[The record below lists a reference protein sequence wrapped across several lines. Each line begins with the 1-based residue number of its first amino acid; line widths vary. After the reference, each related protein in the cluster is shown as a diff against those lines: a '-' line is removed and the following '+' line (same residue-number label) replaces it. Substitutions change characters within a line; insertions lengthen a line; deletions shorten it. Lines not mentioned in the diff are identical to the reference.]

1 MIMVTKTMKTMDE
14 FMQQQQ
20 EEEEEE
26 EKARGR
32 PALQLT
38 TMESSFSTEFVR
50 RFSTSSPCE
59 EQTQTRLRRRPLQRE
74 RQPLSSSSSSSTTTT
89 KAAVTND
96 ILIQINN
103 SAVVALS
110 PATAANLTLN
120 GRRPVWHAASA
131 SDPSDLEAV
140 CALNVAAA
148 AAAAAFY

>member
-59 EQTQTRLRRRPLQRE
+59 EQTRLRRRPLQRE
-74 RQPLSSSSSSSTTTT
+74 RQPPPSSSPSTTTT

-96 ILIQINN
+96 IPIQINN
-103 SAVVALS
+103 AAVVALS